1 MPLLDRVGFG
11 CVALATMGTPRAAR
25 RLLDAAFEGGVRHF
39 DTAPV
44 YGRGYSERLLGEF
57 LRGKRDQVSVA
68 TKFGLAPPRPA
79 TLPPAFVLPLN
90 ALRRRLRRP
99 PAPAPAAGADRAP
112 AASPSSALGK
122 RDIRPTIGRAAIQ
135 ASFDA
140 SCRALRTDYVDLYL
154 LHEHVPAALETAAV
168 DLLLELRATQRVRT
182 LGLAAN
188 GGNYLDLSAEDVARW
203 EVLQYEFG
211 PAWPAHAALPR
222 RFPDKTHIFHSC
234 LKNVAA
240 LGGGRTP
247 GEVLRDCLAANPR
260 GRVLFSSTDPG
271 HIAGNL
277 RALTA

>member
-1 MPLLDRVGFG
+1 MTLLDRVGFG

-25 RLLDAAFEGGVRHF
+25 RLLDAAFEGGIRHF
-39 DTAPV
+39 DTAPL
-44 YGRGYSERLLGEF
+44 YGQGYSERLLGEF

-68 TKFGLAPPRPA
+68 TKFGLAPSRPA
-79 TLPPAFVLPLN
+79 TLPTAVVLPLN
-90 ALRRRLRRP
+90 ALRRRLRGK
-99 PAPAPAAGADRAP
+99 PAPAATAGAAPTPPPSNTSVKRA
-112 AASPSSALGK
+112 
-122 RDIRPTIGRAAIQ
+122 IRPTISRTAVQ
-135 ASFDA
+135 SSFDA
-140 SCRALRTDYVDLYL
+140 SCRALGTDYVDLYL
-154 LHEHVPAALETAAV
+154 LHEHIPAALETAAV
-168 DLLLELRATQRVRT
+168 DLLLELRATRRVRT

-188 GGNYLDLSAEDVARW
+188 GTNYLDLAAEDVAQW

-211 PAWPAHAALPR
+211 PAWPAHAVLPR

-247 GEVLRDCLAANPR
+247 GEVLRDCVAANPR
-260 GRVLFSSTDPG
+260 GRVLFSSTDPR